1 MITERIKQK
10 CCGIKTIYLP
20 STTLHPSWF
29 IIYSFSFILCLRWS
43 LTDVVLYL
51 QIDSPFGM
59 SKMVN
64 NPRPFSI
71 VLYLKALTKL
81 LYLGCRCNGTLRAL
95 HSVAFNALMAFSL
108 ISNTFLMPLRI
119 FGCLTAAS
127 FWAHFRESNCDPT
140 LLVIP

>member
-1 MITERIKQK
+1 VESKQY
-10 CCGIKTIYLP
+10 ISLQQPYIPPDLLYTP
-20 STTLHPSWF
+20 SPLFCAYVGHW
-29 IIYSFSFILCLRWS
+29 R
-43 LTDVVLYL
+43 DVLYL
-51 QIDSPFGM
+51 QIYSPFGM
-59 SKMVN
+59 SKMAN